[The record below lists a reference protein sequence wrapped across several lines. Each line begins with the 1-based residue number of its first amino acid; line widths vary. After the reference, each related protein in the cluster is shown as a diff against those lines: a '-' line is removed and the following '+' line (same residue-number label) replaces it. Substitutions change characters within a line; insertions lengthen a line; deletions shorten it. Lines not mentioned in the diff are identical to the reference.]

1 MNSCLHLPISFIA
14 CVWLSYLSV
23 HECAW
28 FCEHPRHLTDTPHSW
43 CSALGIQTKYYF
55 WIQCLYPIIV
65 PHWGRDPCHQP
76 HCNIPLLI
84 LLHGVPLCRALWFM
98 AVWPDILK
106 KGSSELIWNMKSYEQ
121 IEGPLVKR
129 SFIQQRPEYCWQ
141 RANENKL
148 IQWGLCEWVS
158 ECVCV
163 CARLSVCTLVRVSNS
178 WHSPKRL
185 LKTWW
190 HRTGNW
196 DIWILWRPLG
206 LASHT
211 LPHPCT
217 PPTCSSRLQPLVG
230 IV

>member
-158 ECVCV
+158 VCACVRVWVCAHWCVCLTHDTV
-163 CARLSVCTLVRVSNS
+163 QNDFLRPDDTGQEIGISEYSGDFLAWPHTR
-178 WHSPKRL
+178 SPTPAL
-185 LKTWW
+185 HPPAVADFSLWW
-190 HRTGNW
+190 
-196 DIWILWRPLG
+196 
-206 LASHT
+206 A
-211 LPHPCT
+211 
-217 PPTCSSRLQPLVG
+217 
-230 IV
+230 